1 MGSEKDFTKV
11 WALSLYYADAGKA
24 CRKLIV
30 RDTRSNAVLYQGVDF
45 PTTFWVKFM
54 HLLGWYRRTPFD
66 LTLCDAQGHPVA
78 RAFRKDWDKFGSS
91 ILLSDGAGGDWGRV
105 ETSAVG
111 RQDLQQVRADGGT
124 ACRLEPLSFSRTT
137 RIWLSGRHIGN
148 LEVPIA
154 GNGPSWGGRIDH
166 FKLLLLPE
174 IQPEVLPQVLILL
187 ACPLLMDATRL
198 FGSAQ
203 L

>member
-1 MGSEKDFTKV
+1 VSSDKAFTQAL
-11 WALSLYYADAGKA
+11 ALSLYYADAGKA
-24 CRKLIV
+24 CRKLVV
-30 RDTRSNAVLYQGVDF
+30 RDTRSNAVLFQGVDF
-45 PTTFWVKFM
+45 PSTFWVKTM

-66 LTLCDAQGHPVA
+66 FTLRDGQGRPVA
-78 RAFRKDWDKFGSS
+78 RAIRKDWDKFGSS

-105 ETSAVG
+105 VTSFVG
-111 RQDLQQVRADGGT
+111 RQDLQQVRADGGM
-124 ACRLEPLSFSRTT
+124 AYRLEPLSLSRTT
-137 RIWLSGRHIGN
+137 RIWLAERHIGN

-174 IQPEVLPQVLILL
+174 IQPKELPQMLILL
-187 ACPLLMDATRL
+187 ACPLLTDATRL
-198 FGSAQ
+198 FGSRQ